1 MVRRV
6 PSSMFQR
13 ILHFHSIAVCT
24 YSLNL
29 SVIQNVFMSSHVV
42 TYSTKE
48 TWKILKWF
56 HVHKLSFFNKWTHF
70 CIVFLSESHRLIAP
84 NLAGHKKRH
93 LILNIFFCH
102 LMLNILL
109 VSFFNNKIKNLQK
122 SCFQKSEQIS
132 SNCSLSIYFLSHLYS
147 STTTYPL
154 YMVIYIS
161 NPYSFKKK
169 KKPLLFN
176 QLISWYWNL
185 KHVTDDMA
193 YTYGRHMVWHG
204 LLHIIVPKT
213 CL

>member
-1 MVRRV
+1 MYINFR
-6 PSSMFQR
+6 FL
-13 ILHFHSIAVCT
+13 I
-24 YSLNL
+24 
-29 SVIQNVFMSSHVV
+29 
-42 TYSTKE
+42 
-48 TWKILKWF
+48 
-56 HVHKLSFFNKWTHF
+56 HF

-154 YMVIYIS
+154 YMVIYI
-161 NPYSFKKK
+161 
-169 KKPLLFN
+169 KPLLFN

-193 YTYGRHMVWHG
+193 YTYGRHMVNG
-204 LLHIIVPKT
+204 LTWFIAYHCSKDLSINVLQTEDIWMRV
-213 CL
+213 LWF